1 LEKVSKSELERGIKV
16 ANQTKKGRVGKGR
29 GTRELKILQS
39 ITGTDAL
46 TILRV
51 LADRDEGVAQE
62 IEAIARE
69 LFSHVAID
77 DVAANVQMEL
87 ESLEVEDVWDRAGS
101 KRGGY
106 VDPGDAGWEMFEEAL
121 EPFRGEVAKYKQLSM
136 HKEAELTCLGILK
149 GIYDFHEISST
160 EYKQW
165 AVDAPGEYFAMI
177 LDDWK
182 KLFKGRLP
190 FQRMREFLETHCPG
204 WAEWGMK
211 SLGFKGSKKSA
222 RRGRVGPDRNG

>member
-1 LEKVSKSELERGIKV
+1 MKPELERVVKV
-16 ANQTKKGRVGKGR
+16 AKQAKKGRVGKGR
-29 GTRELKILQS
+29 RNRELKILES
-39 ITGTDAL
+39 ISGTDAL
-46 TILRV
+46 AILKV
-51 LADRDEGVAQE
+51 LAERNESVGLE

-69 LFSHVAID
+69 LFSHVAIEE
-77 DVAANVQMEL
+77 VSANVQMEL
-87 ESLEVEDVWDRAGS
+87 ESLDAEDVWDRAGP

-106 VDPGDAGWEMFEEAL
+106 VEPGDAAWEMFEEAL
-121 EPFRGEVAKYKQLSM
+121 KPFQDEGVKYRQLSM
-136 HKEAELTCLGILK
+136 QKEAELTCLGIIK
-149 GIYDFHEISST
+149 GIYDFHKDSST

-177 LDDWK
+177 LGDWK

-190 FQRMREFLETHCPG
+190 FQRMKEFLETHCPG

-222 RRGRVGPDRNG
+222 RRGQGGP